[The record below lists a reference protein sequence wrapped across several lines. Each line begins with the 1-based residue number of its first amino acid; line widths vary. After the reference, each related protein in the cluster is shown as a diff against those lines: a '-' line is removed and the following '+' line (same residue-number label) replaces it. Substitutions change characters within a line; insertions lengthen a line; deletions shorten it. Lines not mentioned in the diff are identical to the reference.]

1 MRWPWTSRVE
11 AAERSATLS
20 EHRSQ
25 IAEAA
30 ELRASE
36 RLDSFMADANQRV
49 ADAQAERDAARA
61 EVKLLLDRIV
71 QMSGQ
76 PPIFHPAP
84 IPAAPTAPSPEQ
96 LSSIPAP
103 ETRVSFD
110 DIHRRTRAA
119 IADGSLNILNQP
131 RTN

>member
-11 AAERSATLS
+11 AAERSA
-20 EHRSQ
+20 
-25 IAEAA
+25 
-30 ELRASE
+30 LRAESQVE
-36 RLDSFMADANQRV
+36 LFKGIVDNCETACANSVVAANDRV
-49 ADAQAERDAARA
+49 ADLHSQLFDSRA

-76 PPIFHPAP
+76 PPIFHPASAP
-84 IPAAPTAPSPEQ
+84 PAPAAPSPEQ